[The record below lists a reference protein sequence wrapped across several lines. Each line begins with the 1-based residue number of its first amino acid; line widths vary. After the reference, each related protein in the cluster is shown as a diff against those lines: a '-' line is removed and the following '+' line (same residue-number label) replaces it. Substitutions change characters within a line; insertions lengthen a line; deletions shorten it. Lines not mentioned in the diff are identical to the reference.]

1 MHDGRSMSGR
11 VRHARTIVPAVL
23 AFLFVATPSRAATCT
38 VSPQNLSFG
47 LYDPL
52 GGSASDTVS
61 TINVTCDAETAFEV
75 SLGTG
80 SGSYAARTMT
90 AGPDTM
96 VYNLYIDPQ
105 RTLVWGDGMGGSNTV
120 GAVSADRDFTVY
132 ARAPAGQNLRPGS
145 YADSVSITVTY

>member
-1 MHDGRSMSGR
+1 MSGR
-11 VRHARTIVPAVL
+11 VRKAQAVVPAVL
-23 AFLFVATPSRAATCT
+23 ASLFAATPARAATCT

-52 GGSASDTVS
+52 SSSTSDTVA
-61 TINVTCDAETAFEV
+61 TITVTCDAETAFEIA
-75 SLGTG
+75 LGPG

-120 GAVSADRDFTVY
+120 GAVSAQRDFSVY
-132 ARAPAGQNLRPGS
+132 ARAPALQNLRPGV
-145 YADSVSITVTY
+145 YGDSVAITVTY